1 MLGSHIPGSESDG
14 RGSPREFQRWMGCI
28 GLKWKA
34 SEKVLRL
41 DYHENYIPTPE
52 TRFSI
57 SSVRVDG
64 HIHSEV
70 AVAIVIFGRIGV
82 VVVRLNSVGATWWL
96 YSGSHLPSSDSIGHH
111 RFGSIPTMQDEDI
124 KQEDINTIED
134 DDGIR
139 KMEETMQL
147 DISTI
152 AQEPL
157 TLQSDHLEPPSPTSR
172 SSQSPSAVKEEAIN
186 SSSTPPYSACAKLQT
201 QIHSQ
206 WSHDVDLLLK
216 VQSQW
221 HNTRIVWCVCLS
233 APSVRPTM
241 NLSYSWL
248 EFFFLFPHFSRRG

>member
-1 MLGSHIPGSESDG
+1 MVEVVLENSNVGWVVSV
-14 RGSPREFQRWMGCI
+14 
-28 GLKWKA
+28 LKWKA
-34 SEKVLRL
+34 SKKVIRL
-41 DYHENYIPTPE
+41 YYHENYIPTPE

-186 SSSTPPYSACAKLQT
+186 SSSTPPTLPAPNYRHKYTLSGHTMSISCLKFSPNGTILASSGVFAC
-201 QIHSQ
+201 
-206 WSHDVDLLLK
+206 LLPQYAL
-216 VQSQW
+216 
-221 HNTRIVWCVCLS
+221 
-233 APSVRPTM
+233 P
-241 NLSYSWL
+241 
-248 EFFFLFPHFSRRG
+248 